1 MSYSVDPLT
10 DNCYEGTTCLINK
23 FNIRDMSKLK
33 ELEAMITL
41 AKVSELEKLPLNKNF
56 NVDDYCD
63 IHRMIFGTLYD
74 WAGEYR
80 TINISKK
87 TTSFAEPNKIPE
99 LLTNCFTRLK
109 KLNYFK
115 GIDFDNFVD
124 EIVDVYCDTN
134 YIHPFR
140 EGNGRTQRVFITQLI
155 RYNGYDIKFSE
166 IDTDYLMLATI
177 QSANGVTDY
186 LKEIFREH
194 IKPVL

>member
-33 ELEAMITL
+33 ELEAMVTL
-41 AKVSELEKLPLNKNF
+41 AKASDLEKLPLKKNF

-99 LLTNCFTRLK
+99 LLTNCFTK
-109 KLNYFK
+109 N
-115 GIDFDNFVD
+115 
-124 EIVDVYCDTN
+124 
-134 YIHPFR
+134 
-140 EGNGRTQRVFITQLI
+140 
-155 RYNGYDIKFSE
+155 
-166 IDTDYLMLATI
+166 
-177 QSANGVTDY
+177 
-186 LKEIFREH
+186 
-194 IKPVL
+194 